1 MKFEEVIKKVPKGP
15 GIYIFKD
22 KKNKV
27 LYVGKAKN
35 LRERLK
41 SYLYTNSLK
50 IKKLLEDSEYLEWLE
65 LGSESEAILKESE
78 LIKKFDPPFNHLLR
92 DDTNFFYIVFTN
104 EIFPKVLIT
113 HQPQKFSQAKFIFGP
128 FLEGQ
133 SLKKTLA
140 LIRKFLP
147 FCTCSEKHM
156 RLCLNAEI
164 GLCYGYCCKKDAK
177 YTKND
182 VKNYNL
188 NLKLVARILK
198 GNFKELKKIILEEIK
213 AYLRKDKLEEAEK
226 LRQTYLA
233 IKKLEEQ
240 SYLIHEKEKIEVQTE
255 LRKILFEFKNL
266 LKLKKLPERI
276 EAYDISHFSGKN
288 MVGTMVAFI
297 SGEYVPFLKRK
308 FKIRTVM
315 KPDDP
320 RMIYE
325 VIKRRL
331 KHSEWGIPDLILVDG
346 GEVQRKFA
354 EMGVK
359 ESGYNIKVI
368 SLAKPKEELILGPK
382 KKISLSSLPV
392 ALRNFIK
399 RLDLLAHKNVLKYHR
414 QRRALELKR

>member
-1 MKFEEVIKKVPKGP
+1 MKFEEVIKTAPKGP

-22 KKNKV
+22 EKNKV

-65 LGSESEAILKESE
+65 LDSESEAILKESE

-104 EIFPKVLIT
+104 EVFPKVLIT
-113 HQPQKFSQAKFIFGP
+113 HQPQRFPQAKFVFGP

-140 LIRKFLP
+140 FIRKFLP
-147 FCTCSEKHM
+147 FCTCDEKHM
-156 RLCLNAEI
+156 RLCLNAEL
-164 GLCYGYCCKKDAK
+164 GLCYGYCCKKDAE
-177 YTKND
+177 YTKKD

-198 GNFKELKKIILEEIK
+198 GNFRELKKKILEEIK
-213 AYLRKDKLEEAEK
+213 IYLKKDKLEEAEK

-240 SYLIHEKEKIEVQTE
+240 SYLIHEKEKIEIQTE
-255 LRKILFEFKNL
+255 LRKILFELKNL

-276 EAYDISHFSGKN
+276 EAYDISHFSGKS

-308 FKIRTVM
+308 FKI
-315 KPDDP
+315 K
-320 RMIYE
+320 
-325 VIKRRL
+325 
-331 KHSEWGIPDLILVDG
+331 
-346 GEVQRKFA
+346 RKF
-354 EMGVK
+354 E
-359 ESGYNIKVI
+359 
-368 SLAKPKEELILGPK
+368 
-382 KKISLSSLPV
+382 
-392 ALRNFIK
+392 R
-399 RLDLLAHKNVLKYHR
+399 
-414 QRRALELKR
+414 